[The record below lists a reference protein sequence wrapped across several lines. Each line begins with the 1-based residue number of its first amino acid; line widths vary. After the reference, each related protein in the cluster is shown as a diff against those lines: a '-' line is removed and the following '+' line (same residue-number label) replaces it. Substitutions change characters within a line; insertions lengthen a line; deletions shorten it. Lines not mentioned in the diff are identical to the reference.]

1 MSAPMTGNAEKMV
14 VEGDMHAA
22 PWAERLDRAGPKR
35 VLSLDGG
42 GVRGALTIGILH
54 EMEHHLRRKFDRPDL
69 VLSDYFDLIGGTST
83 GAIIAAGLALGR
95 TTEDIEALYR
105 HMGPSIFRRVLH
117 RLPGF
122 AARFNPLH
130 LEKALVDQLGPGSMG
145 DAPWVCGFC
154 AVAKRVDTG
163 SAWVI
168 SNSPRSKYWN
178 GDPDETDLGVPD
190 HQRGVTPNR
199 DFPLAKV
206 VQASAAAPFFFD
218 LVKIEV
224 ERDKPGVF
232 FDGAITPHGNPSLQ
246 LAMSALIPEYGFGW
260 RAGEDELLIISV
272 GTGAVRPR
280 KPGWTTPPLLAI
292 WKALQA
298 LMSVAYDNSQLAIT
312 LLQWLGATHD
322 PVSINSEIGGVQNA
336 RPVGVKPFW
345 SFQRYD
351 APLEPGWLSSVLGIA
366 CSKAEIDSL
375 QKLDASDNIPKLFE
389 IGRAAGKKL
398 LKDEHF
404 PAAFDL

>member
-1 MSAPMTGNAEKMV
+1 MTNGVETDAGEASAT
-14 VEGDMHAA
+14 
-22 PWAERLDRAGPKR
+22 PWAERLDRPGPKR
-35 VLSLDGG
+35 VLALDGG

-54 EMEHHLRRKFDRPDL
+54 EMERHLRCKSGRPDL

-95 TTEDIEALYR
+95 TTQDIESLYR
-105 HMGPSIFRRVLH
+105 DMGPSIFRRVLH

-130 LEKALVDQLGPGSMG
+130 LERALVDQLGPGTLG
-145 DAPWVCGFC
+145 NAAWRCGFC

-163 SAWVI
+163 SSWVI

-178 GDPDETDLGVPD
+178 GDPDETELGVPD
-190 HQRGVTPNR
+190 HQRSVTPNR
-199 DFPLAKV
+199 DFPIAKV

-224 ERDKPGVF
+224 ERGKPGVF

-246 LAMSALIPEYGFGW
+246 LAMSALIPDYGFGW
-260 RAGEDELLIISV
+260 RAGEDELLIMSV

-312 LLQWLGATHD
+312 LLQWLGSTPD
-322 PVSINSEIGGVQNA
+322 PVSVNSEIGGVQNA
-336 RPVGVKPFW
+336 RPAGVRPFW

-351 APLEPGWLSSVLGIA
+351 APLEQGWLRTVLGIE
-366 CSKAEIDSL
+366 CSTAEIGSL
-375 QKLDASDNIPKLFE
+375 QKLDASGNIPKLFE
-389 IGRAAGKKL
+389 IGRIAGKKL
-398 LKDEHF
+398 LADAHF
-404 PAAFDL
+404 PKAFDV